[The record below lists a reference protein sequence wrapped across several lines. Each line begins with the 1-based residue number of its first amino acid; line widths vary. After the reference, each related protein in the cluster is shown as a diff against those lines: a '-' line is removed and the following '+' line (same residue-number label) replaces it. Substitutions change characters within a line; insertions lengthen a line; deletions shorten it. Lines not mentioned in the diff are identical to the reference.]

1 MLEYK
6 QKGEMSVRIVKEP
19 DVRKQEILEG
29 ALRVFAQKGYDRA
42 TISTI
47 AKELNISQGLCYRY
61 FPSKEDIYTAAIE
74 RYADLILETYQDQIR
89 EEKHIC
95 QWVDEIG
102 ERITRLT
109 AAETKDQQLYDFFH
123 GANCRRLHDELM
135 LKVAARRLPQIRQVL
150 RNAKA
155 KGEIHVDDPDTVA
168 VMGLYGEVGVLLTA
182 GDATGKRAETI
193 RQSWLRLLG
202 LLP

>member
-1 MLEYK
+1 M
-6 QKGEMSVRIVKEP
+6 RIVKEP

-29 ALRVFAQKGYDRA
+29 ALRVFAQKGYDKA
-42 TISTI
+42 TIATI

-74 RYADLILETYQDQIR
+74 RYADLILETYRDHGQ
-89 EEKHIC
+89 EEKHIR

-102 ERITRLT
+102 ERIARLL
-109 AAETKDQQLYDFFH
+109 AAEAKDQQLYDFFH

-135 LKVAARRLPQIRQVL
+135 LKVADRLLPRIQQVL

-155 KGEIHVDDPDTVA
+155 KGEIFVDDPDTVA
-168 VMGLYGEVGVLLTA
+168 MMGLYGEVGVLLAA
-182 GDATGKRAETI
+182 GDVAGQRGETI
-193 RQSWLRLLG
+193 RQSWLRLMG
-202 LLP
+202 L